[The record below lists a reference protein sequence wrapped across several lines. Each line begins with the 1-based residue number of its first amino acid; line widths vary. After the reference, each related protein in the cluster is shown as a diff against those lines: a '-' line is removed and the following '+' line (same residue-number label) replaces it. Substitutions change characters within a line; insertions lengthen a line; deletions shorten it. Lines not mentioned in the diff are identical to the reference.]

1 MYILFDIGGT
11 KMRIALSRDG
21 VSFDTPVIV
30 STPKDFEEG
39 MTVFEKTVA
48 GLIAHNAE
56 AIKAVAG
63 GVPGPF
69 DRNDGVLLAAPHL
82 TKWVGRPLTARI
94 GEICKAPAYVEND
107 SALVGLGEAVVGAG
121 RGFDIVAYL
130 TVSTGVGGARI
141 IRGRID
147 DSAHG
152 FEPGHQI
159 IDPDNS
165 LCPECEGNDL
175 ESYVSGSAVA
185 KRFGRQPKDID
196 VAHLWNDE
204 LPRFLAYGI
213 NNIIMHWSPDCIVLG
228 GSMIV
233 GNPAI
238 SLTRMEAYLKELGGI
253 FPELPAIKK
262 AELGDVGGLY
272 GALAYAKQKGV

>member
-1 MYILFDIGGT
+1 M
-11 KMRIALSRDG
+11 
-21 VSFDTPVIV
+21 
-30 STPKDFEEG
+30 
-39 MTVFEKTVA
+39 
-48 GLIAHNAE
+48 
-56 AIKAVAG
+56 
-63 GVPGPF
+63 
-69 DRNDGVLLAAPHL
+69 
-82 TKWVGRPLTARI
+82 
-94 GEICKAPAYVEND
+94 
-107 SALVGLGEAVVGAG
+107 
-121 RGFDIVAYL
+121 
-130 TVSTGVGGARI
+130 STGVGGARI

-228 GSMIV
+228 RSMIV

-262 AELGDVGGLY
+262 RNSVMWAVCTARLHMRSRKGY
-272 GALAYAKQKGV
+272 NYKIISCKQIFYFYV